1 MKKITLLA
9 LILMMFAPFTKAQV
23 ISGRYA
29 IQNIQTGKNL
39 RPYDANSADGT
50 KIVLY
55 NHVEWKCMTWEFTSL
70 KESTYQ
76 LKNLF
81 TGKTFQPSGKTVDGV
96 NLVQQPL
103 KKDSLQ
109 YWVFE
114 KYANNAY
121 HIKLKGTQLY
131 ITLSSEKTNSEIV
144 LKPKDDKL
152 LQSWKLV
159 AQDPA
164 N

>member
-9 LILMMFAPFTKAQV
+9 LILMMFAPFTKAQE

-55 NHVEWKCMTWEFTSL
+55 NHVEWKCMTWEFSSL
-70 KESTYQ
+70 KNMTYQ

-81 TGKTFQPSGKTVDGV
+81 TGKTFQPSGKAVDGV
-96 NLVQQPL
+96 NLVQQPM

-144 LKPKDDKL
+144 LKPKNDKL